1 MDRVVYLLGT
11 SHAYQ
16 RNNDSYEPSS
26 IEKFRQYLKSVC
38 QLYGIKAIGEE
49 MSISALEEN
58 SCKQSIPA
66 KFAKDFDNLPHKY
79 CDPDRAE
86 QERLGIKR
94 SEYFRVQ
101 AHLNNWSKEKTE
113 TLEWNEDLKR
123 EPYWLCQIQDLNLW
137 PLLFI
142 CEMKHVESF
151 RKLLSVATFTDHI
164 VNHTWEAQADHM

>member
-1 MDRVVYLLGT
+1 MDRVVYILGT

-16 RNNDSYEPSS
+16 RNDDGCEPSS
-26 IEKFRQYLKSVC
+26 IEEFRKYLEAVC
-38 QLYGIKAIGEE
+38 QLYRVKAIGEE

-58 SCKQSIPA
+58 DRKQSIPA
-66 KFAKDFDNLPHKY
+66 KFAQALDNLQHKY

-86 QERLGIKR
+86 QERLGIKP

-101 AHLNNWSKEKTE
+101 AHLEKWSIEKTE
-113 TLEWNEDLKR
+113 SLEWNEDLKR

-142 CEMKHVESF
+142 CGPKHVESF
-151 RKLLSVATFTDHI
+151 RKLLTVATFTVHI
-164 VNHTWEAQADHM
+164 VDHTWEPRADNN